1 MKQQNVTELHIK
13 LPVVCCFFFLLL
25 MLLSGYAEDA
35 AASQKTTA
43 AAETKSQNTGPG
55 GPVTVTDEAG
65 KTVTIQ
71 TPFKRIISL
80 YGAHTEN
87 LFSLGL
93 DREIIGVSKND
104 HYPEE
109 VESKQRFSYHDGPEK
124 FLAAKPD
131 LILIRPMIAR
141 GYGPLVR
148 QLERNGIKVLSFQP
162 NTIDNM
168 LSYWKKLGQLTG
180 KSEQANQMVQTFQ
193 NSVNRFSDLTKG
205 IKEKKRVYF
214 EAIHSRM
221 KTFVPGSMP
230 VFVLKT
236 AGGVNIA
243 GDAEQV
249 RDTNIAFYGKER
261 LLSKGGGI
269 DVYLAQRGVMNRV
282 TVQEILNE
290 PGYRIIKAIREKEV
304 YLVDEPLVSRPTL
317 RLVKGIYEV
326 GRILYPDRFDE
337 KAKMIAK
344 NAIRAKAGR

>member
-1 MKQQNVTELHIK
+1 MKRDPGVYQRN
-13 LPVVCCFFFLLL
+13 LPPCIVFSLLCL
-25 MLLSGYAEDA
+25 CTIVFGYA
-35 AASQKTTA
+35 
-43 AAETKSQNTGPG
+43 AECGAEPKDKGLFTD

-65 KTVTIQ
+65 KTVTVR

-93 DREIIGVSKND
+93 DHEIIGVSKND
-104 HYPEE
+104 RYPEQ
-109 VESKQRFSYHDGPEK
+109 VQSKQRFSYHDGPEK

-148 QLERNGIKVLSFQP
+148 QLERNGITVLSFQP
-162 NTIDNM
+162 NTIDRM
-168 LSYWKKLGQLTG
+168 LSYWKKLGRLTG
-180 KSEQANQMVQTFQ
+180 KSEQAHGMVRTFQ
-193 NSVNRFSDLTKG
+193 NSVDRFRDLTKG

-243 GDAEQV
+243 RDAEQV

-261 LLSKGGGI
+261 LLSRAGQI
-269 DVYLAQRGVMNRV
+269 DVYLAQRGIMNRV
-282 TVQEILNE
+282 TVKEILNE
-290 PGYRIIKAIREKEV
+290 PGFRIIRAVREKEV
-304 YLVDEPLVSRPTL
+304 YLVKETLVARPTL
-317 RLVKGIYEV
+317 RLLKGIYEV
-326 GRILYPDRFDE
+326 GRILYPKKTGFNPP
-337 KAKMIAK
+337 M
-344 NAIRAKAGR
+344 